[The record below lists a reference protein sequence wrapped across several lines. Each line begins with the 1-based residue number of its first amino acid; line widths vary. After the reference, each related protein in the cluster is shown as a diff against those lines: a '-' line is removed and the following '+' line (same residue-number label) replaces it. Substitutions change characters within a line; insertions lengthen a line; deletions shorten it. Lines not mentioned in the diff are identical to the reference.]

1 MAATIPI
8 MPSVVNTSASVNEAF
23 GDKNCLLEALDNKAK
38 NLTGAL
44 FLGAPPPRKSN
55 HSLLFH
61 TFSSLFM

>member
-1 MAATIPI
+1 

-44 FLGAPPPRKSN
+44 FLGAPPPKIQS
-55 HSLLFH
+55 
-61 TFSSLFM
+61 

>member
-1 MAATIPI
+1 

-44 FLGAPPPRKSN
+44 FLGGGRAEGGGGGGGGGG
-55 HSLLFH
+55 
-61 TFSSLFM
+61 